1 MKVEKVG
8 VYVNGQL
15 NRDSEYPRQNT
26 GLPADL
32 TSQPA
37 RKKRLLRCK
46 AMLAGT
52 EFATDESRSVF
63 LPTVVAD
70 LCRVCEG
77 VRDRTTPT
85 SNINPS
91 KNGQRWKIYSLT
103 CATTNQP
110 SCNFL
115 SSLFQ
120 HITIISTHHDYF
132 NTSNSVAMSPRCP
145 TKPGN

>member
-37 RKKRLLRCK
+37 RKKRLLRYE
-46 AMLAGT
+46 AMLARV
-52 EFATDESRSVF
+52 ATDESRSVF
-63 LPTVVAD
+63 LPTAVAD

-85 SNINPS
+85 SNTDPS
-91 KNGQRWKIYSLT
+91 KNGQRWK
-103 CATTNQP
+103 
-110 SCNFL
+110 
-115 SSLFQ
+115 
-120 HITIISTHHDYF
+120 
-132 NTSNSVAMSPRCP
+132 
-145 TKPGN
+145 